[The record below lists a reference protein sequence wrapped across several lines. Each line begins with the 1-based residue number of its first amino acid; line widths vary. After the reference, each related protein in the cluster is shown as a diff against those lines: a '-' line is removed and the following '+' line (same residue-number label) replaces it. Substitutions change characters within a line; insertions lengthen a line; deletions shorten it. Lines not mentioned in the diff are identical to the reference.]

1 MRIKMKTYTLKNGRK
16 VYIKPT
22 IRTPWK
28 GGSKGLP
35 YSTKPYTIR
44 YVEDDSLAIDGT
56 FCCVATAKESIEFY
70 NKD

>member
-1 MRIKMKTYTLKNGRK
+1 MKTYNLKNGRQ

-28 GGSKGLP
+28 GGSQGLP

-44 YVEDDSLAIDGT
+44 YVEDDSLAIDGI
-56 FCCVATAKESIEFY
+56 FCCVATAKKSIESY
-70 NKD
+70 NKEQQ